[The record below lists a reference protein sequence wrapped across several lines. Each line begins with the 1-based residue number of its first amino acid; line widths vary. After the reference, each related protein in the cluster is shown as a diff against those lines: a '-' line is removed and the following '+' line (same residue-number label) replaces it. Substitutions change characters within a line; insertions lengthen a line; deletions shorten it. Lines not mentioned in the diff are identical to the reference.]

1 MSKMSELTA
10 EEVISLMIASK
21 MITYDEATIRL
32 CLNCMTDL
40 FLEEDSRF
48 HLKNSYVTYDL
59 ASQVSLILE
68 PDDEHM
74 TLYYVA
80 GEIEDAWCSYCDVK
94 NFQIGQIERF
104 REVSVFRFVDT
115 TFLGKAVTG
124 TIYIMGDNYAKLSD
138 QHVEMGHYIDSWV
151 GTKSHQRFLAEEEKY
166 SVLARTSVTR
176 EALMRA
182 RRPLVNQ

>member
-1 MSKMSELTA
+1 MA

-48 HLKNSYVTYDL
+48 HLRNSYVTYDL
-59 ASQVSLILE
+59 ESQVTLILE
-68 PDDEHM
+68 PDDGHM

-80 GEIEDAWCSYCDVK
+80 GEIENVWISYCDVK
-94 NFQIGQIERF
+94 CFQIGQIERF
-104 REVSVFRFVDT
+104 REASVFRFVDT
-115 TFLGKAVTG
+115 TMLGLAVTG

-138 QHVEMGHYIDSWV
+138 QHVEDEHYIDSWV
-151 GTKSHQRFLAEEEKY
+151 GTTSHKRFLVEEEKY
-166 SVLARTSVTR
+166 SALARMGATR
-176 EALMRA
+176 GK
-182 RRPLVNQ
+182 